1 MQPQQNRPISR
12 QIKDTNA
19 FSGTSLFF
27 GILASAVC
35 AAIIPALGAG
45 RLATVSGAALS
56 PLLVAIITTRG
67 PGLVRSAGIAALSAV
82 ALVITIG
89 GYTLPEAIA
98 GQGSLTGQGPG
109 TFVNTKRT
117 PTPTPPSPL
126 PTKPTPTESPTPDP
140 PTPTPPP
147 PSPPGMILEI
157 PEIRE
162 CPEVE
167 VGGAKTCKQIGIRNV
182 GSTTVEVVT
191 GEIEG
196 DASGAFAL
204 TKVCNGT
211 LKPNTACSVRLR
223 FRPTAAG
230 VHEASL
236 VLRLQPGDIEHRVT
250 ITANATEGGDDPG
263 PTETPS
269 PSPDPPSPSPEPEG
283 QE

>member
-1 MQPQQNRPISR
+1 MQSQQNRPISR

-45 RLATVSGAALS
+45 RVATVAGAALS

-67 PGLVRSAGIAALSAV
+67 AGPARSAGIGALSAV

-98 GQGSLTGQGPG
+98 GQGSLTGHGSG
-109 TFVNTKRT
+109 TFVNTERT

-126 PTKPTPTESPTPDP
+126 PTKSPKPQTPKPKP
-140 PTPTPPP
+140 PTPTPTPT
-147 PSPPGMILEI
+147 PSEMKVEI
-157 PEIRE
+157 PDVRK
-162 CPEVE
+162 CPGVE
-167 VGGAKTCKQIGIRNV
+167 VGAGVTCKIAIRNV

-191 GEIEG
+191 GEVEG
-196 DASGAFAL
+196 DASGAFAF
-204 TKVCNGT
+204 TQVCNGT

-230 VHEASL
+230 AYEASL
-236 VLRLQPGDIEHRVT
+236 VLRLQPGDLEHRVT
-250 ITANATEGGDDPG
+250 ITADATEDNDEPD

-269 PSPDPPSPSPEPEG
+269 PSPTEP
-283 QE
+283 QLN